1 VEDVSPSEA
10 IADASGTDDVTF
22 VNGDDDETVDGDITT
37 DASVDGE
44 GGAGVEDVFSFKIDN
59 VEAREFVFSAISMSV
74 LGFDSPVIF
83 IVSLLFESLIL
94 VLRCISSE
102 IIVLSGSSF
111 SVHKLF

>member
-1 VEDVSPSEA
+1 MEDVSPSEA

-59 VEAREFVFSAISMSV
+59 VEAREFVFSDISMSV
-74 LGFDSPVIF
+74 LGFDSPV

>member
-1 VEDVSPSEA
+1 MEDVSPSEA

-74 LGFDSPVIF
+74 LGFDSPVI
-83 IVSLLFESLIL
+83 VSLLFESLIL